1 MSVNVHI
8 EHLVLDAL
16 PLSPGEAAQVRL
28 AVQAELGRLFGN
40 RQQLAPNPQAA
51 LGRQIALALYQ
62 HIRA

>member
-16 PLSPGEAAQVRL
+16 PLSAGEASQVRL
-28 AVQAELGRLFGN
+28 AVQAELGRLLGN
-40 RQQLAPNPQAA
+40 RQQSAPNPQAA